1 MSIISEYKIDA
12 AILQTLIANSETS
25 VLIDKSSN
33 FVPQVKELDE
43 VLSDLSSL
51 DIDTYYYLIE
61 PTVKVFLNGIN
72 PISFRQQNE
81 DGISMTKLH
90 KTNFLI

>member
-12 AILQTLIANSETS
+12 AILQTLIANSKTT

-51 DIDTYYYLIE
+51 DMDTYYYSIE
-61 PTVKVFLNGIN
+61 PTVKAFFEWYK
-72 PISFRQQNE
+72 S
-81 DGISMTKLH
+81 
-90 KTNFLI
+90 NFL

>member
-33 FVPQVKELDE
+33 FVPQVKELDDA
-43 VLSDLSSL
+43 LSDLSSL
-51 DIDTYYYLIE
+51 DIDTYYYSNE
-61 PTVKVFLNGIN
+61 PTVKAFLNGIN

-90 KTNFLI
+90 KTIF

>member
-51 DIDTYYYLIE
+51 DIDTYYYSI
-61 PTVKVFLNGIN
+61 
-72 PISFRQQNE
+72 
-81 DGISMTKLH
+81 
-90 KTNFLI
+90 